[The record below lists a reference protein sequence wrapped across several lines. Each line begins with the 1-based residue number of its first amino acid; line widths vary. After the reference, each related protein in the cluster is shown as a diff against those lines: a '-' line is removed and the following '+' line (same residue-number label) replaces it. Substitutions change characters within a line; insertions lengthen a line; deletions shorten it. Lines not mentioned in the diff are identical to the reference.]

1 LGGASSGR
9 PYSFVSVNGAL
20 GVIAGIFEAFG
31 DGTFETLVSVGQFF
45 HDLVLGFGIM
55 QDISTF
61 PSGRVM
67 NYTSGRCGV
76 QQRVSRPHSL
86 AVPMK
91 RLTQPRGTAS
101 SYARLTIAISA
112 VCFFAFQCVSLQCVA
127 QSSQIKHIVI
137 IVQESRSF
145 DTMFG
150 KLPGVD
156 GATTGDYLGNT
167 VALKQAPLSSEPLP
181 DSWSVTKNI
190 IADGMDDFYYGNGN
204 PEKSAYVQFSQS
216 QIPNYWQYA
225 QSFAIADNFFASTYG
240 GSFPNH
246 LYLVAAQSGSAIG
259 NPDSTVAWGC
269 DSPAGTTVLLANG
282 QKVFPCFTVPTLQG
296 ELNAAA
302 VTWQFYSASEGQAG
316 YIYSVL
322 DAFRGIRNSG
332 QWKTNVL
339 PVTQFVS
346 NAMSGTLA
354 NVVWVTPP
362 AADSDS
368 PPANVCAGEDW
379 AVQMINAVMQSTGVV
394 IDSDFPDMGG
404 LRRIL

>member
-1 LGGASSGR
+1 MMNLTRRCRNTVQSAKLAIA
-9 PYSFVSVNGAL
+9 AL
-20 GVIAGIFEAFG
+20 I
-31 DGTFETLVSVGQFF
+31 
-45 HDLVLGFGIM
+45 
-55 QDISTF
+55 
-61 PSGRVM
+61 
-67 NYTSGRCGV
+67 
-76 QQRVSRPHSL
+76 
-86 AVPMK
+86 
-91 RLTQPRGTAS
+91 
-101 SYARLTIAISA
+101 
-112 VCFFAFQCVSLQCVA
+112 CFFAFQSVSFQCVA

-150 KLPGVD
+150 KFPGVN
-156 GATTGDYLGNT
+156 GATTGDYLGHT
-167 VALKQAPLSSEPLP
+167 VALKDAPLSSEPLP
-181 DSWSVTKNI
+181 DNWSVTKNI
-190 IADGMDDFYYGNGN
+190 IAGGMDDFYYGKGN
-204 PEKSAYVQFSQS
+204 PEKSAYVQFAQS

-240 GSFPNH
+240 SSFPNH
-246 LYLVAAQSGSAIG
+246 LYLVAAQSGGAIG

-282 QKVFPCFTVPTLQG
+282 QKVFPCFTFPTLQG
-296 ELNAAA
+296 ELNAAS

-339 PVTQFVS
+339 PVSQFVS
-346 NAMSGTLA
+346 NAMSGSLA

-362 AADSDS
+362 GADSDS

-379 AVQMINAVMQSTGVV
+379 AVQMINAVMQSPEWSSTAIFLTWAGYGGYYDHVQPPAV
-394 IDSDFPDMGG
+394 DSFGLSVRVPLLIISPFVKAGQVAHQQTEFASLLATVEHQYGLLPLTARDAAAEDLWGAFDFGQQALPP
-404 LRRIL
+404 LILSRQKCSE